1 MKVEYTCE
9 ICGKKYSTAKAAN
22 ECEKKHE
29 NIQEDF
35 SYYTCEISFFDKT
48 IQIKKINRDTRF
60 GRARLRFGQICQP
73 NGLGQKVYFNIK
85 KRTDFE
91 ETYNKLLP
99 EILMVEQKIY
109 EVKSNLILTSIEKLE
124 NTHKEL
130 IDWFKN
136 YTKTQTPIESN
147 GENEKQ

>member
-1 MKVEYTCE
+1 MNTLAKFAVKNTQRQKPLMNAKKNMKTY
-9 ICGKKYSTAKAAN
+9 KKIFHIIHAK
-22 ECEKKHE
+22 
-29 NIQEDF
+29 F
-35 SYYTCEISFFDKT
+35 SFFDKT
-48 IQIKKINRDTRF
+48 IQIKKINRDSRL